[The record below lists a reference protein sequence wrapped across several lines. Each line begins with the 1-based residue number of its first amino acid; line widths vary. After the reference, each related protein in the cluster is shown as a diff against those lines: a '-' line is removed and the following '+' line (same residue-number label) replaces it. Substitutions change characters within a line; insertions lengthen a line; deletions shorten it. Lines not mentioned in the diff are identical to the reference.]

1 MKNEIVKPKR
11 NKNKIAKKRKAQPKK
26 EEKIVS

>member
-26 EEKIVS
+26 RRKDS